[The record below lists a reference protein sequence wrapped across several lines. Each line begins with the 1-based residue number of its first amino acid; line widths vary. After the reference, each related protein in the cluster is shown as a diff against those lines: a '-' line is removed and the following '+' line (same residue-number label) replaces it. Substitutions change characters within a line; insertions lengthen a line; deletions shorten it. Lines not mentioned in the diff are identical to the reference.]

1 MRLAVGRESIQEITM
16 RNVSSATGHQ
26 PVEPDK
32 GPDQSPQAPAKDEP
46 GTSGAPH
53 RNHHDPEDPDFDDA
67 D

>member
-1 MRLAVGRESIQEITM
+1 M